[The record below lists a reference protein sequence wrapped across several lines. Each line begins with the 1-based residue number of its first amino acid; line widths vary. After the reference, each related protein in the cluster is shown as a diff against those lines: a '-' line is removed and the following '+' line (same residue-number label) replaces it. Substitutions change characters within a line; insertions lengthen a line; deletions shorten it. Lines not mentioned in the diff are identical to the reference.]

1 MRETPAPLRAHG
13 LSLPLAL
20 VLEAME
26 EAEGNCAVAFAEAQR
41 WVEVSAFAPLLSARV
56 CMHREMRAT
65 PAPLRLSL
73 PGTVTGAWQPA
84 GLRVQFWG
92 TLQVLILL
100 SFNVQLS
107 LALSYPRRSSQAS
120 PELLCQD
127 TVERWPTGVRGPRI
141 PGDQPTKA
149 PGRPGCLS
157 AGQRQPRVLGCVS
170 LG

>member
-1 MRETPAPLRAHG
+1 
-13 LSLPLAL
+13 
-20 VLEAME
+20 ME
-26 EAEGNCAVAFAEAQR
+26 EAEGDCAVAFAEAQR

-56 CMHREMRAT
+56 CMRRDMRTT

-127 TVERWPTGVRGPRI
+127 TVERWPTGVRVRASLGISPRRHR
-141 PGDQPTKA
+141 DA
-149 PGRPGCLS
+149 RD
-157 AGQRQPRVLGCVS
+157 VS
-170 LG
+170 LRGRDGPGSSGAFLWGD

>member
-1 MRETPAPLRAHG
+1 MGGGECFCSAPFRTG
-13 LSLPLAL
+13 LHASRYEDDP
-20 VLEAME
+20 
-26 EAEGNCAVAFAEAQR
+26 GP
-41 WVEVSAFAPLLSARV
+41 SAPQ
-56 CMHREMRAT
+56 
-65 PAPLRLSL
+65 SL

-84 GLRVQFWG
+84 DLRVQFWG

-120 PELLCQD
+120 PELLCRD
-127 TVERWPTGVRGPRI
+127 TVERWPTGVRGLRI

-157 AGQRQPRVLGCVS
+157 AGQRRPRVLGCVS
-170 LG
+170 LGRLEWMPDTYLQGQCIKWVLCGWVGGGA